1 MVKSGKVSCAAVP
14 GGLFRERIVRRVEEN
29 ARLLRMI
36 RRMIQDTVYL
46 RILRKV
52 DRRQHIVLS
61 QRMSDGSSEE
71 GIDGPLVVESDL
83 GFGRVDVDV
92 DARRVDVEV
101 EEIARVVPFGD
112 QPLESGEDSAG
123 QIGTL
128 DETAV
133 DEQELLASL
142 GTGILGFVDE
152 TADLDDV
159 GVFLDRDQL
168 VVGIGL
174 EDGNDPSA
182 QSRGGELVYQ
192 GVVAVQFESQF
203 GVGKGHTDE
212 FVRDA
217 GKFDRVGL
225 EKVSPGRDVEK
236 QILYRQ
242 SRADGRRE
250 RLRFFILRAFD
261 ADAHPQLVFRPARGQ
276 FDLGNGGDRGQGFTP
291 EAFGMQVKEI
301 LGRGDFRG
309 GMPQETVAGIG
320 RAHSAAVVRN
330 LDQLS
335 ASLTDGDN
343 NVCSRGIDR
352 VFHEL
357 LYYRSGAL
365 HHFSRSNLVGDVI
378 RQYFDNVAH
387 ACFFPFRGV
396 SAIVPRKKGVIPGW
410 FFSTRSG
417 TYNLS
422 SRR

>member
-1 MVKSGKVSCAAVP
+1 
-14 GGLFRERIVRRVEEN
+14 
-29 ARLLRMI
+29 
-36 RRMIQDTVYL
+36 
-46 RILRKV
+46 
-52 DRRQHIVLS
+52 
-61 QRMSDGSSEE
+61 MSDGGSEE

-112 QPLESGEDSAG
+112 QPLESGEDSTG

-142 GTGILGFVDE
+142 GTGVLGFVDK
-152 TADLDDV
+152 TADPDDV

-182 QSRGGELVYQ
+182 QSRRGELVYQ
-192 GVVAVQFESQF
+192 GVVAVQLESQF

-242 SRADGRRE
+242 GRADGRRE
-250 RLRFFILRAFD
+250 RLRFFIFRAFD

-291 EAFGMQVKEI
+291 EAFGMQMKEI

-320 RAHSAAVVRN
+320 RTHSAAVVRN

-335 ASLTDGDN
+335 ASLTDRDN

-396 SAIVPRKKGVIPGW
+396 SAIVPRKKRAIPGW